1 MYREKYDLTGRI
13 AVITGGAGSIGLA
26 SAHALAQCGAEIVI
40 GDIREAAGKDA
51 ESGLRE
57 AGHAAHFV
65 RLDVTDSGAVDRFAE
80 DVAARHG
87 GADILVTSTG
97 ISYTTPAAEI
107 TDSEWAEVRAVNLDG
122 VFYANRAFGKIMLE
136 RGGGSI
142 VNIGSCAGLI
152 ANRPQTHA
160 HYSAAKAAVHMM
172 SRSLAAEWAAQGV
185 RVNALVNAHIETPM
199 TRADIDDPENYAI
212 WIGNSPMNRIGQ
224 PDEVASCVL
233 FLASEAS
240 SLVTGSLL
248 IADAGYTVW

>member
-1 MYREKYDLTGRI
+1 MYREKYDLGGRI

-26 SAHALAQCGAEIVI
+26 SAYALAECGAEIVI
-40 GDIREAAGKDA
+40 ADIREDAGKDA
-51 ESGLRE
+51 ERGLRE
-57 AGHAAHFV
+57 AAHKADFTQ
-65 RLDVTDSGAVDRFAE
+65 LDVTDSGAVERFAQA
-80 DVAARHG
+80 VAERYG
-87 GADILVTSTG
+87 RADILVTSTG
-97 ISYTTPAAEI
+97 ISHTTPAAEI
-107 TDSEWAEVRAVNLDG
+107 SDAEWAEVRGVNLDG
-122 VFYANRAFGKIMLE
+122 VSYANRAFGKIMLV
-136 RGGGSI
+136 RGAGSI

-172 SRSLAAEWAAQGV
+172 SRSLAGEWAAKGV

-212 WIGNSPMNRIGQ
+212 WVGNSPMGRVGQ

-233 FLASEAS
+233 FLASDAAS
-240 SLVTGSLL
+240 LITGSLL